1 MFIHSTSI
9 NKKYSSSPVTNSP
22 NLVLIYSSTG
32 YKLSLLQNYEQ
43 WNDTKTISS
52 KIQEKLVKKK
62 SYEKVAKNAALPFAL
77 V

>member
-1 MFIHSTSI
+1 M
-9 NKKYSSSPVTNSP
+9 TNSP
-22 NLVLIYSSTG
+22 NLVLIYSSIA

-43 WNDTKTISS
+43 WNDNKRLSS

-62 SYEKVAKNAALPFAL
+62 TYEKVTKNAALPFAL

>member
-1 MFIHSTSI
+1 M
-9 NKKYSSSPVTNSP
+9 TNSP
-22 NLVLIYSSTG
+22 NLVLIYSSIG

-62 SYEKVAKNAALPFAL
+62 NLWKGR
-77 V
+77 

>member
-22 NLVLIYSSTG
+22 NLALIYSSTG

-62 SYEKVAKNAALPFAL
+62 SYEKVAKNAALPSL
-77 V
+77 